1 MLGLHPDLVKLLP
14 YDPEWKIEGE
24 KEVARLKNLLGDRAL
39 GIEHV
44 GSTAIPGIS
53 AKPIIDIAVGVKSV
67 DELEPLIDVFTKA
80 GYDVR
85 NSIAEKGEI
94 LARKGSSECRTH
106 YVHVEP
112 YGGEYWLN
120 HTLFKRFMLDHPE
133 YVKPYEDMKQE
144 MFSKYADNRIEYTA
158 HKNDFI
164 KEIINKAK
172 QEYLH

>member
-24 KEVARLKNLLGDRAL
+24 KEVERLKTLLQDWA
-39 GIEHV
+39 IDIQHV

-53 AKPIIDIAVGVKSV
+53 AKPIIDIAVGVKSI
-67 DELEPLIDVFTKA
+67 DDLEPLIDIFTKA

-106 YVHVEP
+106 YIHVEP
-112 YGGEYWLN
+112 YGGEYWQN
-120 HTLFKRFMLDHPE
+120 HILFKRFMLDRPE
-133 YVKPYEDMKQE
+133 YVAPYEEMKQE
-144 MFSKYADNRIEYTA
+144 MFAKYADNRLEYTA
-158 HKNDFI
+158 HKSGFI
-164 KEIINKAK
+164 SNIIAMAK
-172 QEYLH
+172 KEYLD